1 MQVVTALCCIATSLQ
16 FNVSENDFIS
26 FSLNAFFLKC
36 NIFWTVLA
44 KTTCL
49 SIKIALSEDFILKS
63 IIQICSHFFYSL
75 DLAILCCNVSEA
87 SLHAVME
94 ILQDIV
100 PKLNLLPAPPVEN
113 LSPDKIK
120 DYLKEVRLKACVLVV
135 DGKTVNDAYKNLP
148 RQKEE
153 YRGLLET
160 AANRVGK

>member
-1 MQVVTALCCIATSLQ
+1 MKRATG
-16 FNVSENDFIS
+16 NYCS
-26 FSLNAFFLKC
+26 FF
-36 NIFWTVLA
+36 
-44 KTTCL
+44 CL
-49 SIKIALSEDFILKS
+49 
-63 IIQICSHFFYSL
+63 L
-75 DLAILCCNVSEA
+75 DLAILCCNLSED